1 MEVSNGPLPFQDV
14 SILIGNQ
21 AFVTEVYRK
30 PTNTGVTMN
39 FNCTAPMKWKRALI
53 YCLQRRAHQTS
64 SSFTTFLMEVDKI
77 TTILKN
83 NAYPK
88 YVVNRALKDFTTKH
102 QICEDNYC
110 ASKRNKPM
118 ATEIQDQTQAYL
130 AVPYLGKP
138 SLKFQSRIRKEM
150 EKYGLNLISSYT
162 TTKTSSY
169 FSLKSNP
176 PILFRSNIVYRFNCS
191 CDKNVTYVGETR
203 RHLFRRIIDHT
214 GKR

>member
-1 MEVSNGPLPFQDV
+1 
-14 SILIGNQ
+14 
-21 AFVTEVYRK
+21 
-30 PTNTGVTMN
+30 
-39 FNCTAPMKWKRALI
+39 
-53 YCLQRRAHQTS
+53 
-64 SSFTTFLMEVDKI
+64 MEVDKI

-176 PILFRSNIVYRFNCS
+176 PILFRSNVVYIFNCS
-191 CDKNVTYVGETR
+191 SDNNVTYIGETR
-203 RHLFRRIIDHT
+203 RHQFRRIIDHT
-214 GKR
+214 GKDKKSAVLLHINQYQNCQLTENIYSLFEVLQQGTATNIYSLESMWIAKARPLLNTQMGPSSGRMVSLTLYK